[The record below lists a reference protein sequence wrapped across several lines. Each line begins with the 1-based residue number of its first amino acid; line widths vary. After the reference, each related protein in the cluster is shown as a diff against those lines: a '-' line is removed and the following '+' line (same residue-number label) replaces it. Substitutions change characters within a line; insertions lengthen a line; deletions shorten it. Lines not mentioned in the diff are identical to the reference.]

1 MQQLPS
7 DARILYLNITTAYD
21 SMQKETVSH
30 FEQDTMARTVVPEAD
45 AIIGKPFKVLDRGF
59 VMLVDYM
66 GGDSSIVQAARTS
79 YGKGTKKKSD
89 DEGLIRYLMR
99 HGHTTPFEMV
109 EIKLFAK
116 MPIFVARQWVRH
128 RTASINEYSLR
139 YSLVDECF
147 YVPEPEN
154 ISAQSKSNRQG
165 REGLLPSAE
174 VDSFRKDLENTSK
187 EAYANYIKHV
197 DAGVARELARA
208 LLPVNF
214 YTQWYWKTNLHN
226 MFHFLKLRLDQHA
239 QFEIQS
245 YADAVANITKSVAPV
260 AYSAFE
266 DYELNA
272 VRLSSKEQRAL
283 QNTVNGTHSVDE
295 AVKGTGLRLDNQDG
309 IRMKSGEGIEAVSK
323 ISGLIRK

>member
-1 MQQLPS
+1 MVDKDIRQS
-7 DARILYLNITTAYD
+7 EMMRR
-21 SMQKETVSH
+21 VS
-30 FEQDTMARTVVPEAD
+30 VPAAD
-45 AIIGKPFKVLDRGF
+45 AIIGKPFPVLDHGF

-99 HGHTTPFEMV
+99 HGHTTPFEMA

-147 YVPEPEN
+147 YIPEPEN
-154 ISAQSKSNRQG
+154 ISVQSKSNRQG
-165 REGLLPSAE
+165 REGTLPPVE

-187 EAYANYIKHV
+187 EAYANYMKHV
-197 DAGVARELARA
+197 EAGMTRELARA

-226 MFHFLKLRLDQHA
+226 MFHFLRLRLDQHA
-239 QFEIQS
+239 QFEIRS
-245 YADAVANITKSVAPV
+245 YADVIAKITKSVAPV

-272 VRLSSKEQRAL
+272 VRLSSKERKAL
-283 QNTVNGTHSVDE
+283 QNIVNDAHSVDE
-295 AVKGTGLRLDNQDG
+295 AVNSAGLRLDNQDG
-309 IRMKSGEGIEAVSK
+309 IRMKSGEGVEAVSK
-323 ISGLIRK
+323 INDLIRR